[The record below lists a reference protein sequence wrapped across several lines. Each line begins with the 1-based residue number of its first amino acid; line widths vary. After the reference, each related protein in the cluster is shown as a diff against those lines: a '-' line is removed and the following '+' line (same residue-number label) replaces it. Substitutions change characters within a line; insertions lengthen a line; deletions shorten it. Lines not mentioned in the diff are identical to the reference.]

1 MQRTIRVL
9 LLEDHAAFR
18 QALTRTLER
27 EPDFKVVAQAGTLA
41 EARRRLRMNGV
52 SQIDVAVLDL
62 LLPDGIGMELVGE
75 LRETYPDVAVLVVTV
90 VGDREV
96 HNWAAALGADEVV
109 TKDEP
114 FERIVAAIGNLGIRL

>member
-41 EARRRLRMNGV
+41 EARRRLRMYGV
-52 SQIDVAVLDL
+52 SQIDFAVLDL

-90 VGDREV
+90 VGDRKV

-114 FERIVAAIGNLGIRL
+114 FERIVAAIDNLGM